1 MSQPVKLSDSLV
13 LEARLAADP
22 MERSIAGQ
30 VEYWAQLGRAVDRLL
45 GGEQALRLR
54 QSAKSESLFN
64 SLVSVDTEAG
74 RARVNAYLASRPFP
88 HFESYKGQ
96 KGGPEGGQKGLLVR
110 IDEDGTR
117 TVGRFVDRKFTPVDS
132 PVDSPVALAVGS

>member
-13 LEARLAADP
+13 LEARLTGEV

-30 VEYWAQLGRAVDRLL
+30 VEYWAQLGRSVDRLL
-45 GGEQALRLR
+45 GGQQALRLR
-54 QSAKSESLFN
+54 QSGKAESLFD

-74 RARVNAYLASRPFP
+74 RARVKAYLESRPFP
-88 HFESYKGQ
+88 HFEPFQ
-96 KGGPEGGQKGLLVR
+96 GQKGLLVR

-117 TVGRFVDRKFTPVDS
+117 TVGRFIDRKFTAVEL
-132 PVDSPVALAVGS
+132 PVASAAGG

>member
-13 LEARLAADP
+13 LEARLTGEV

-45 GGEQALRLR
+45 GGQQALRLR
-54 QSAKSESLFN
+54 QSGKTESLFD

-74 RARVNAYLASRPFP
+74 RARVKAYLESRPFP
-88 HFESYKGQ
+88 HFESYHGQ
-96 KGGPEGGQKGLLVR
+96 EGGQKGLLVR
-110 IDEDGTR
+110 IEENGTR
-117 TVGRFVDRKFTPVDS
+117 TVGRFVDRKFTAVDL
-132 PVDSPVALAVGS
+132 PVALEAAS